1 MSSLIQGSLKNKS
14 MFFRMEI
21 LQFHLRRP
29 CGGVSTTDG
38 LLHADLGR
46 DEELLHGH
54 CVHVREV
61 LRHQLLAVIPVAEAV
76 VLLEID
82 GELCDHDWI
91 LDVGLDPFQA
101 LDALV
106 AGVLLCSF
114 ADSSCLT
121 NMKCSIDKVVLNN
134 GIQHANVVS
143 GERLSAKVLVVAKGW
158 TVGVPDVVMD
168 DNS

>member
-29 CGGVSTTDG
+29 CGRVSTTDG
-38 LLHADLGR
+38 LAHADLGG

-61 LRHQLLAVIPVAEAV
+61 LRHKLLAVIPVAEAV
-76 VLLEID
+76 VLLEVD
-82 GELCDHDWI
+82 GELCDHDWV
-91 LDVGLDPFQA
+91 LDVRLHPFQA

-106 AGVLLCSF
+106 ARVLFSRF
-114 ADSSCLT
+114 TDSPCLT
-121 NMKCSIDKVVLNN
+121 NMESSIHKVVLNN
-134 GIQHANVVS
+134 CIQHANIIS
-143 GERLSAKVLVVAKGW
+143 GEGLSAEVLVVSQGG
-158 TVGVPDVVMD
+158 TVVVPDVVMND
-168 DNS
+168 D